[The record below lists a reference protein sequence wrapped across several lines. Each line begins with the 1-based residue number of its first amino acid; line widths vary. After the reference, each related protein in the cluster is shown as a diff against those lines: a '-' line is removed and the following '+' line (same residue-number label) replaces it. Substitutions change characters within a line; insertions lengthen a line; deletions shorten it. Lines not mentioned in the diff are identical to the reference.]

1 VLLLLLSILI
11 SALAGTATAETQSCD
26 KVSFEAVMMIAK
38 QCCRVLY
45 IGRVLNVNC
54 SSGDI
59 PSNVC
64 RGLGDRCARAHVSRE
79 FGVHQRATALGS
91 ALLVPKILL
100 PNTVSFDGVAQKRT
114 SKIEGR
120 FPQTKA

>member
-1 VLLLLLSILI
+1 MLLLLSILI
-11 SALAGTATAETQSCD
+11 SALAGTATAETLSRD
-26 KVSFEAVMMIAK
+26 KFSFEAVMIIAK

-45 IGRVLNVNC
+45 IGRVPNVNC

-59 PSNVC
+59 PSNV
-64 RGLGDRCARAHVSRE
+64 GRAHVSRE
-79 FGVHQRATALGS
+79 FGVHQRATALVS
-91 ALLVPKILL
+91 ALLVPTILL